1 MSSTVASKARLQERK
16 DKSDYYI
23 TPLWAVRQ
31 FLQAHEENTGYISY
45 LQDQSYEGGP
55 ILILDPCAGG
65 DETHPMSY
73 PTVLQEWELEPI
85 TLDAREN
92 SRAEIIADYL
102 ITDVLEK
109 FDLIITNPPFII
121 IEDIIDKALSDCKD
135 GGHVV
140 MLARLNFFG
149 AQKRAP
155 WFKENMPKW
164 VYVHSKRMGFDPK
177 KPSDTDSVEYG
188 HFVWVK
194 GETPEFTELRV
205 ILPPP
210 KVKRN
215 ALGTR

>member
-1 MSSTVASKARLQERK
+1 
-16 DKSDYYI
+16 
-23 TPLWAVRQ
+23 
-31 FLQAHEENTGYISY
+31 
-45 LQDQSYEGGP
+45 
-55 ILILDPCAGG
+55 
-65 DETHPMSY
+65 
-73 PTVLQEWELEPI
+73 
-85 TLDAREN
+85 
-92 SRAEIIADYL
+92 
-102 ITDVLEK
+102 
-109 FDLIITNPPFII
+109 
-121 IEDIIDKALSDCKD
+121 
-135 GGHVV
+135 

-194 GETPEFTELRV
+194 GESPEFTELRV

-215 ALGTR
+215 ALGSAK